1 MVTTMAMQC
10 FAYGSSAIIRTSNA
24 RRGDAMNDGADP
36 PLELAEPMPRLGFEP
51 RDPERFFCRPQ
62 RDRSRTPPSR
72 LRCWHVLLA
81 MGSGRQ

>member
-36 PLELAEPMPRLGFEP
+36 PLELAEPMQRLGFEP
-51 RDPERFFCRPQ
+51 RDPERFFF
-62 RDRSRTPPSR
+62 DRSEIAAEPPPSR
-72 LRCWHVLLA
+72 LRCWHIFI
-81 MGSGRQ
+81 GNG